1 LSQSNE
7 EERGLPVQ
15 QPLKENAPR
24 RDIALIWLPAGRKAR
39 LSDFAQSQSFDDL
52 EMAIGHALQAAP
64 QGQHP
69 WICCDKKFVLSPEDI
84 SMAHAQF
91 KEEG

>member
-1 LSQSNE
+1 M
-7 EERGLPVQ
+7 
-15 QPLKENAPR
+15 LKEGAPK

-52 EMAIGHALQAAP
+52 ETAVRHAVQAAP

-69 WICCDKKFVLSPEDI
+69 WICSDKKFVLSPVDI

-91 KEEG
+91 REEK